1 MPAGTGMQIINR
13 TEGWGTQGNHYLSM
27 SAQEAACILSD
38 DYWAII
44 ERRAKKKKAG
54 QRSLW
59 SGGAH
64 EGEKIVPTSSAL
76 L

>member
-1 MPAGTGMQIINR
+1 MQIINR

-44 ERRAKKKKAG
+44 ERRAKKKK
-54 QRSLW
+54 R
-59 SGGAH
+59 
-64 EGEKIVPTSSAL
+64 VSAVCGVEERTKGRK
-76 L
+76 

>member
-1 MPAGTGMQIINR
+1 MQIINR

-44 ERRAKKKKAG
+44 ERRAKKK
-54 QRSLW
+54 R
-59 SGGAH
+59 
-64 EGEKIVPTSSAL
+64 VSAVWGVEERMKGRK
-76 L
+76 